1 MTHRNISNL
10 VKAGNTRALN
20 NRINFLLRTIA
31 NWREQGPNRK
41 LKATKTPM
49 RAVIR
54 FKNFGTLAKLM
65 KNEPNKQFL
74 NTLPN
79 PRRGIH
85 IIQNRPNHWGNP
97 VRRVT
102 HKISRNANTGNFSV
116 KNLESNRVMKF
127 PKGTRSLER
136 KWREFF
142 RNKY

>member
-20 NRINFLLRTIA
+20 NRINLLLRTIA

-49 RAVIR
+49 RAVMR

-65 KNEPNKQFL
+65 NNSDPNKNFR
-74 NTLPN
+74 NTIPN

-85 IIQNRPNHWGNP
+85 IIQG
-97 VRRVT
+97 RRVT